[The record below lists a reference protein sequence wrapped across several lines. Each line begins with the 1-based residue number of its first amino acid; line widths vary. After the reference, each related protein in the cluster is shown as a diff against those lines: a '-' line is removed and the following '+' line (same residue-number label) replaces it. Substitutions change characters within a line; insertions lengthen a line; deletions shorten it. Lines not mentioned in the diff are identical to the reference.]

1 MKKTRVLVLGNDPQ
15 INQIA
20 FDKLALDVITIGV
33 NRIWLKH
40 IPNYFF
46 FNDYDIVEDL
56 DAAPEIRANLI
67 QKSSIFASDWLRPSA
82 KKRNANIPSWV
93 KVFERANKLQF
104 PDSVSTGLQIF
115 SREYIPQANCI
126 FYIAGV
132 SLTWQEPSHFWK
144 TADHRTRNNHGGDWY
159 TPRFDKMINNFR
171 RLKGLGYTM
180 VSVNPNSAL
189 NKFIRYENIGN
200 LYRK

>member
-115 SREYIPQANCI
+115 SREYIPQANSI
-126 FYIAGV
+126 LLAF
-132 SLTWQEPSHFWK
+132 L
-144 TADHRTRNNHGGDWY
+144 
-159 TPRFDKMINNFR
+159 
-171 RLKGLGYTM
+171 
-180 VSVNPNSAL
+180 
-189 NKFIRYENIGN
+189 
-200 LYRK
+200 

>member
-1 MKKTRVLVLGNDPQ
+1 MAKTRVLVLGNDPQ
-15 INQIA
+15 INQIS
-20 FDKLALDVITIGV
+20 FDKLAPDVITFGV

-46 FNDYDIVEDL
+46 FHDYDIVEEL
-56 DAAPEIRANLI
+56 EVAPEIRSKLI
-67 QKSSIFASDWLRPSA
+67 QKSNIFASDWLRPAA

-93 KVFERANKLQF
+93 KVFERSNKLQF
-104 PDSVSTGLQIF
+104 PDSISTGLQIF
-115 SREYIPQANCI
+115 SREHRPQSDCI

-144 TADHRTRNNHGGDWY
+144 TAEHTTRNNHGDDWY